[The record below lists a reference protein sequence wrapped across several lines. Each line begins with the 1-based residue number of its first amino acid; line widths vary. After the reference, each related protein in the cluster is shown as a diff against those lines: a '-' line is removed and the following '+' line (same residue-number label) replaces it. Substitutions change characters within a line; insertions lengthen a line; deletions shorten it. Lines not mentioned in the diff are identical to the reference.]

1 MTNIDHG
8 KTLISCGTLSSK
20 SMYMQTLQSS
30 LGQSIHTQATRTVT
44 RFSFLT
50 WCKKQEQNHFMW
62 VAFILAAQACVLIPV
77 TLLSILVSGS
87 NETALITLLSVT
99 AMSFVSLLSAMST
112 KYTIPVFVV
121 ALVVDLA
128 LIAASWA

>member
-1 MTNIDHG
+1 
-8 KTLISCGTLSSK
+8 
-20 SMYMQTLQSS
+20 
-30 LGQSIHTQATRTVT
+30 
-44 RFSFLT
+44 
-50 WCKKQEQNHFMW
+50 
-62 VAFILAAQACVLIPV
+62 VLIPA
-77 TLLSILVSGS
+77 TLLSILVNGS